1 MGSFVSYFQE
11 QFFFSLKNKK
21 TLKAYMVKSGLSY
34 YFLV

>member
-1 MGSFVSYFQE
+1 MGRLFPISKNS
-11 QFFFSLKNKK
+11 FFSLKNKK